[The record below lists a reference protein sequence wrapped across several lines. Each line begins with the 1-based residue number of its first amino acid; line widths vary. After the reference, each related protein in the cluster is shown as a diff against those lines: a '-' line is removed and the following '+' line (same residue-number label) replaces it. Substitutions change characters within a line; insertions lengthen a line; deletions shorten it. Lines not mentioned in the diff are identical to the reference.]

1 MLSHFTK
8 ELTQSES
15 VHVRYIPRYP
25 MKVPF
30 TGKRGLF
37 ALLALL
43 VVLLTACEMPS
54 AGPQDF
60 LSDLSSKQTQRA
72 DTLWDITFAI
82 AVVIFVIVEGLIV
95 YALIRFRARPGREAK
110 QFHGNTK
117 VEIILT
123 VIPSLILAGLAVPT
137 VQTILENSE
146 RPEGALNVQV
156 VAKQFWWEYNYP
168 DLGVVTA
175 NELHIPVDQPTY
187 VEITAAT
194 NDVIHS
200 FWVPRLTGS
209 QDAVPGRT
217 NITLMTPTETGEFW
231 GQCKEFCGLS
241 HSRMRLRVI
250 VETQEEFEA
259 WVAEQKAEAVEPTDS
274 LAQEGKE
281 LFLGSACAGC
291 HAIGGTDAAGISGP
305 NLTHLAS
312 RGTFAGAMFDLNEE
326 NLRRWVANA
335 PALKPGVLMPSG
347 TGELGLSQD
356 DVNAIVAYL
365 LTLE

>member
-1 MLSHFTK
+1 
-8 ELTQSES
+8 
-15 VHVRYIPRYP
+15 

-30 TGKRGLF
+30 AGKRRLF
-37 ALLALL
+37 ALVALLAL
-43 VVLLTACEMPS
+43 VAVGCET
-54 AGPQDF
+54 GPQDF
-60 LSDLSSKQTQRA
+60 ITEQAGKQAQRA

-95 YALIRFRARPGREAK
+95 FALWRFRSRPGVEAK

-137 VQTILENSE
+137 VQAIFEDSTRQPNS
-146 RPEGALNVQV
+146 LSVQV
-156 VAKQFWWEYNYP
+156 VARQFWWEYQYP
-168 DLGVVTA
+168 DLGVTTA
-175 NELHIPVDQPTY
+175 NELHIPVGRPTF

-200 FWVPRLTGS
+200 FWVPRLAGS

-217 NITLMTPTETGEFW
+217 NVVTLFPEETGEYW

-250 VETQEEFEA
+250 VESQEDFDQ
-259 WVAEQKAEAVEPTDS
+259 WVADQKSEAASPSDPV
-274 LAQEGKE
+274 AQRGEE
-281 LFLGSACAGC
+281 LFVNGTCAGC
-291 HAIGGTDAAGISGP
+291 HTIQGTNAAGTSGP

-312 RGTFAGAMFDLNEE
+312 RGTFAGAMLDLNEK
-326 NLRRWVANA
+326 NLRAWVADA
-335 PALKPGVLMPSG
+335 PSVKPGSLMPSG
-347 TGELGLSQD
+347 LKDMGLSQE
-356 DVNAIVAYL
+356 DVDAIVAYL